1 MAAASFSISRAAA
14 PAWRS
19 GCMNARTLVLPPVPC
34 RWNAGFWYASST
46 GAISIR
52 TFCQS
57 HSSSSA
63 RIIGSE
69 VYTP

>member
-1 MAAASFSISRAAA
+1 
-14 PAWRS
+14 
-19 GCMNARTLVLPPVPC
+19 MNARTLVLPPVPC
-34 RWNAGFWYASST
+34 MWNAGFWYASST
-46 GAISIR
+46 GAISTR
-52 TFCQS
+52 TLSQS